1 MKKEVEETWRN
12 QEQDPLTPV
21 TRALVTE
28 ERRKWNQEEDQGHH
42 HHHHHLHPHIA
53 DQEADL
59 EEGRRK
65 RKGRKKKKGK
75 ENPSQHILTGKKKH

>member
-21 TRALVTE
+21 TRALMR
-28 ERRKWNQEEDQGHH
+28 ERRKRNQEDQGHH
-42 HHHHHLHPHIA
+42 HHHLHPQIA

-65 RKGRKKKKGK
+65 RKGRKKKKGGK
-75 ENPSQHILTGKKKH
+75 KPSQHNLTGKKKH

>member
-1 MKKEVEETWRN
+1 MT
-12 QEQDPLTPV
+12 
-21 TRALVTE
+21 
-28 ERRKWNQEEDQGHH
+28 ERRKRNQEEDQGHH
-42 HHHHHLHPHIA
+42 HHHLHPQIA

>member
-1 MKKEVEETWRN
+1 MT
-12 QEQDPLTPV
+12 
-21 TRALVTE
+21 
-28 ERRKWNQEEDQGHH
+28 ERRKRNQEDQGHH
-42 HHHHHLHPHIA
+42 HHHHLHPQIA
-53 DQEADL
+53 DQEVDL